1 MTRLNVDT
9 RKAMVRKALTVAGI
23 DGDLADLV
31 TRRAALAEAIRVD
44 ALGGPEAVKAIEREM
59 KAIAKKAASKNLSN
73 VCGYYVKAARTRHAL
88 DYINLGGMRVNL
100 QYNGQHSEYPNIPAD
115 RVKKTPVP
123 SEVTYDAEHRF
134 TKEFLA
140 IEADFETVTGR
151 REGLRAQVR
160 ATLDQF
166 TTVEKL
172 LKAWPEASELLPD
185 ELGKPKAQLPVVQTK
200 DLNCLLGL
208 PTEGGE

>member
-9 RKAMVRKALTVAGI
+9 RKAMVRKALTVAGV
-23 DGDLADLV
+23 DGDLAALV

-44 ALGGPEAVKAIEREM
+44 ALGGPEAVKTIEREM
-59 KAIAKKAASKNLSN
+59 KAIAKKVASKNLSK
-73 VCGYYVKAARTRHAL
+73 VCGYYVNAARTKHELYR
-88 DYINLGGMRVNL
+88 INLGGMRVTL
-100 QYNGQHSEYPNIPAD
+100 QYNGQHCEYPNVPAD
-115 RVKKTPVP
+115 RVKRSPVP
-123 SEVTYDAEHRF
+123 SEATYDAEHRF
-134 TKEFLA
+134 TSEFLA
-140 IEADFETVTGR
+140 IEADFEAVTRR

-185 ELGKPKAQLPVVQTK
+185 ELDKPKAQLPVVQTK

-208 PTEGGE
+208 PTEDVE